1 MGTGPKTA
9 VSINY
14 DERIKRLR
22 YRLRRKRLDGIL
34 ISRPENRRYLSGYR
48 APDHGINETSG
59 LLFIPA
65 RGRAQLLTDFR
76 YQLQAEEETSLPVA
90 LYRKGVL
97 ALLND
102 LFGENSIRRFAFES
116 HYTLHSF
123 SVKLATL
130 AEKHKIELVAVTDF
144 VEQQRLIKS
153 EDEIELLRRSTA
165 LNEAVF
171 RHIYERISGDMTEIE
186 TAAAIES
193 RMRQSG
199 AEGPSFNTI
208 VASGENGALPHAVP
222 TDKIIGKDQGV
233 TIDMG
238 LILDGYCSDMTRNF
252 VVGTADETYTRIHRT
267 VRQAQLAGIGAVQ
280 PGRLMKEVDRAARK
294 VIADSGYG
302 KYFGHA
308 LGHGVGLAVHEAPS
322 LSFRSRRKLKPG
334 MIITI
339 EPGIYIPGWGGVRL
353 ENLAVVRE
361 DGCEVLN
368 HDSTFLDI

>member
-1 MGTGPKTA
+1 MAELPTTPVNIDYEA
-9 VSINY
+9 
-14 DERIKRLR
+14 RIERLR
-22 YRLRRKRLDGIL
+22 SRLRRKKIDAIL
-34 ISRPENRRYLSGYR
+34 ISRPENRRYLSGYK

-59 LLFIPA
+59 LLFIAARGPA
-65 RGRAQLLTDFR
+65 RLLTDFR
-76 YQLQAEEETSLPVA
+76 YQLQAEEETSLPVT

-97 ALLND
+97 ALLTELLGQD
-102 LFGENSIRRFAFES
+102 GFSRFAFES

-123 SVKLATL
+123 SVKLASL
-130 AEKHKIELVAVTDF
+130 AEKHKIELAPVTDL

-153 EDEIELLRRSTA
+153 EEEIELLRRSTA

-171 RHIYERISGDMTEIE
+171 QHIYSHLSGDMTEIE

-199 AEGPSFNTI
+199 AEGPSFSTI

-222 TDKIIGKDQGV
+222 TDKVIGKNSAV

-238 LILDGYCSDMTRNF
+238 LVLDGYCSDMTRNF
-252 VVGTADETYTRIHRT
+252 VVGTADKTYTRIHRI
-267 VRQAQLAGIGAVQ
+267 VRKAQLAGIAAVKSGS
-280 PGRLMKEVDRAARK
+280 PMNEVDRAARK
-294 VIADSGYG
+294 VIADSGHG
-302 KYFGHA
+302 KHFGHA

-334 MIITI
+334 MIVTI

-353 ENLAVVRE
+353 ENMAVVRE
-361 DGCEVLN
+361 DGCELLN
-368 HDSTFLDI
+368 NDTTFLDI

>member
-1 MGTGPKTA
+1 MASQSEPA
-9 VSINY
+9 VIIDY
-14 DERIKRLR
+14 RARIERLQS
-22 YRLRRKRLDGIL
+22 RLRRKKIDAVL

-48 APDHGINETSG
+48 APDHGINESSG

-65 RGRAQLLTDFR
+65 RGQARLLTDFR
-76 YQLQAEEETSLPVA
+76 YRLQAEEETSLPVI
-90 LYRKGVL
+90 LYKKGVL
-97 ALLND
+97 ALLGD
-102 LFGENSIRRFAFES
+102 LLGQNGVSRFAFES

-123 SVKLATL
+123 ALKLADL
-130 AEKHKIELVAVTDF
+130 VQKYKVELVPVTDL
-144 VEQQRLIKS
+144 VEQQRLVKS
-153 EDEIELLRRSTA
+153 EEEIELLRRSTA
-165 LNEAVF
+165 MNEAVF
-171 RHIYERISGDMTEIE
+171 QYIHARLSADMTEIE

-199 AEGPSFNTI
+199 AEGPSFSTI

-222 TDKIIGKDQGV
+222 TDKIIGKNSAI

-238 LILDGYCSDMTRNF
+238 LVLEGYCSDMTRNF
-252 VVGTADETYTRIHRT
+252 VIGTADETYARIHRI
-267 VRQAQLAGIGAVQ
+267 VRQAQLAGIAAVSAGKQ
-280 PGRLMKEVDRAARK
+280 MNEVDRAARK

-334 MIITI
+334 MIVTI

-353 ENLAVVRE
+353 ENMAVVRE
-361 DGCEVLN
+361 DGCDLLN
-368 HDSTFLDI
+368 RDTTYLDI

>member
-1 MGTGPKTA
+1 MVTGSTTA
-9 VSINY
+9 VGIDY
-14 DERIKRLR
+14 DERISQLR
-22 YRLRRKRLDGIL
+22 SRLRRKRIDAIL

-65 RGRAQLLTDFR
+65 RGPARLLTDFR
-76 YQLQAEEETSLPVA
+76 YRLQAEEETSLPVT
-90 LYRKGVL
+90 LYQKGVL

-102 LFGENSIRRFAFES
+102 LLGEKTIRRFAFES

-123 SVKLATL
+123 SVKLATM
-130 AEKHKIELVAVTDF
+130 AEKHKIELVPVTDF

-153 EDEIELLRRSTA
+153 EEEIELLRRSTA

-171 RHIYERISGDMTEIE
+171 NHVYDSLSDDMTEIE
-186 TAAAIES
+186 TASAIES
-193 RMRQSG
+193 RMRQEG
-199 AEGPSFNTI
+199 AEGPSFSTI

-222 TDKIIGKDQGV
+222 TDKLIGNDQGV

-238 LILDGYCSDMTRNF
+238 LVLDGYCSDMTRNF
-252 VVGTADETYTRIHRT
+252 VLGTPDKTYTRIHRL
-267 VRQAQLAGIGAVQ
+267 VRQAQLAGIDAVK
-280 PGRLMKEVDRAARK
+280 PGKQMKEVDRAARK
-294 VIADSGYG
+294 VIADGGYG

-334 MIITI
+334 MIVTI

-368 HDSTFLDI
+368 SNTTFLDI

>member
-1 MGTGPKTA
+1 MATGSAEA
-9 VSINY
+9 VVIDYN
-14 DERIKRLR
+14 ERLTRLR
-22 YRLRRKRLDGIL
+22 SRLRRKRIDAIL
-34 ISRPENRRYLSGYR
+34 VSRPENRRYLSGYR

-65 RGRAQLLTDFR
+65 RGQARLLTDFR
-76 YQLQAEEETSLPVA
+76 YQLQAEEETSLPVT
-90 LYRKGVL
+90 LYQRGLL

-102 LFGENSIRRFAFES
+102 LLGEKAIRRFAFES

-123 SVKLATL
+123 SVKLATM
-130 AEKHKIELVAVTDF
+130 AEKHKIELVPVTDF

-153 EDEIELLRRSTA
+153 EEEIELLRRSTA

-171 RHIYERISGDMTEIE
+171 SHMYDSLSADMTEIE

-193 RMRQSG
+193 KMRQSG
-199 AEGPSFNTI
+199 AEGPSFSTI

-222 TDKIIGKDQGV
+222 TDKVIGKDQGV

-238 LILDGYCSDMTRNF
+238 LVLDGYCSDMTRNF
-252 VVGTADETYTRIHRT
+252 VLGSADKTYTKIHRI
-267 VRQAQLAGIGAVQ
+267 VRQAQLAGIEAVK
-280 PGRLMKEVDRAARK
+280 PGRQMKEVDRAARK

-322 LSFRSRRKLKPG
+322 LSFRSRRKLRPG
-334 MIITI
+334 MIVTI
-339 EPGIYIPGWGGVRL
+339 EPGVYIPGWGGVRL
-353 ENLAVVRE
+353 ENLVVVRE
-361 DGCEVLN
+361 NGCEVLN
-368 HDSTFLDI
+368 SDTTFLDI

>member
-1 MGTGPKTA
+1 MGTGPETA
-9 VSINY
+9 VTINY

-22 YRLRRKRLDGIL
+22 NRLRRKRIDAIL

-65 RGRAQLLTDFR
+65 RGRALLLTDFR
-76 YQLQAEEETSLPVA
+76 YQLQAEEETSLPVT

-97 ALLND
+97 ALLNN
-102 LFGENSIRRFAFES
+102 LLGENSIRRFAFES

-130 AEKHKIELVAVTDF
+130 AEKHKIELVPVSDF

-153 EDEIELLRRSTA
+153 EEEIELLRRSTA

-199 AEGPSFNTI
+199 AEGPSFSTI

-222 TDKIIGKDQGV
+222 TEKIIGKDQGV

-238 LILDGYCSDMTRNF
+238 LVLDGYCSDMTRNF
-252 VVGTADETYTRIHRT
+252 VVGTADETYTRIHRI
-267 VRQAQLAGIGAVQ
+267 VRQAQLAGIGAVK
-280 PGRLMKEVDRAARK
+280 PGRPMKEVDRAARK

-334 MIITI
+334 MIVTI

-368 HDSTFLDI
+368 RDTTFLDI

>member
-1 MGTGPKTA
+1 MGTGSTTA
-9 VSINY
+9 VEIDYGERLS
-14 DERIKRLR
+14 RIKS
-22 YRLRRKRLDGIL
+22 RLRRKRIDAIL

-59 LLFIPA
+59 LLFIPVRGPA
-65 RGRAQLLTDFR
+65 RLLTDFR
-76 YQLQAEEETSLPVA
+76 YRLQAEKETALPVT
-90 LYRKGVL
+90 LYQKGVL

-102 LFGENSIRRFAFES
+102 LIGEKNIRSFAFES

-123 SVKLATL
+123 SVKLAAA
-130 AEKHKIELVAVTDF
+130 AEKHKIELVPVTDF

-153 EDEIELLRRSTA
+153 EEEIELLRRSTA

-171 RHIYERISGDMTEIE
+171 NHVYSRLSDDMTEIE
-186 TAAAIES
+186 TASEIES
-193 RMRQSG
+193 RMRQEG
-199 AEGPSFNTI
+199 AEGPSFSTI

-222 TDKIIGKDQGV
+222 TGKVIGNDQGV

-238 LILDGYCSDMTRNF
+238 LVLDGYCSDMTRNF
-252 VVGTADETYTRIHRT
+252 VLGSPDKTYTRIHRL
-267 VRQAQLAGIGAVQ
+267 VRQAQLAGIEAVK
-280 PGRLMKEVDRAARK
+280 PGKQMREVDRAARK
-294 VIADSGYG
+294 VIADGGYG

-334 MIITI
+334 MIVTI

-368 HDSTFLDI
+368 NDTTFLDI

>member
-1 MGTGPKTA
+1 MAPGSTTA
-9 VSINY
+9 LSIDY
-14 DERIKRLR
+14 DERITRLR
-22 YRLRRKRLDGIL
+22 NRLKRKRIDAIL

-59 LLFIPA
+59 LLFISA

-76 YQLQAEEETSLPVA
+76 YQLQAEEETSLPVT
-90 LYRKGVL
+90 LYQKGVP

-102 LFGENSIRRFAFES
+102 LLGEGKIRRFAFES

-123 SVKLATL
+123 AVKLSTL
-130 AEKHKIELVAVTDF
+130 AEKHKIELIPVTDLI
-144 VEQQRLIKS
+144 EQQRLIKS
-153 EDEIELLRRSTA
+153 EEEIELLRRSTA

-171 RHIYERISGDMTEIE
+171 THIYERLKAGMTEIE

-193 RMRQSG
+193 RMRQAG
-199 AEGPSFNTI
+199 AEGPSFSTI

-222 TDKIIGKDQGV
+222 TTKVIGTEQGV

-238 LILDGYCSDMTRNF
+238 LVLDGYCSDMTRNF
-252 VVGTADETYTRIHRT
+252 VLGPPDTTYARVHRI
-267 VRQAQLAGIGAVQ
+267 VRQAQLAGIEALK
-280 PGRLMKEVDRAARK
+280 PGRQMKEVDRAARK
-294 VIADSGYG
+294 VIVDSGYG
-302 KYFGHA
+302 KHFGHA

-322 LSFRSRRKLKPG
+322 LSFRSRRKLRPG
-334 MIITI
+334 MIVTI

-353 ENLAVVRE
+353 ENMAVVRE

-368 HDSTFLDI
+368 RDTTFLDI